1 MGFFQRSQQSI
12 ATLGLA
18 ALMTLGTVGG
28 FASSPVATQPAAAN
42 PASSVA
48 SAISGEFTDVAHTT
62 TGSARIVT
70 EGDARYLEL
79 SEEFST
85 DSGPDLFVLLH
96 RSETPESYDESEFVN
111 LGMLEQVSG
120 TQRYRIP
127 DDVDIEDFR
136 SAVIWCRQFDVTF
149 GFAVLG

>member
-1 MGFFQRSQQSI
+1 MKLIQRSQKSF

-28 FASSPVATQPAAAN
+28 LATNSLASLPASAN
-42 PASSVA
+42 PEIAASTEVR
-48 SAISGEFTDVAHTT
+48 GDFTDVAHTT

-70 EGDARYLEL
+70 DDDARYLEL
-79 SEEFST
+79 SEDFGT

-96 RSETPESYDESEFVN
+96 RSETPDSYDESEYVS

-120 TQRYRIP
+120 TQRYLIP
-127 DDVDIEDFR
+127 DDVEVEDFR
-136 SAVIWCRQFDVTF
+136 SAVIWCREFNVTF
-149 GFAVLG
+149 GFAALQ

>member
-1 MGFFQRSQQSI
+1 MGFFQQSQQTI
-12 ATLGLA
+12 ATFGLA
-18 ALMTLGTVGG
+18 ALMTLGTVGNVTLSPLSTLSAE
-28 FASSPVATQPAAAN
+28 ASPAV
-42 PASSVA
+42 SVA
-48 SAISGEFTDVAHTT
+48 STVSGEFTDVAHTT
-62 TGSARIVT
+62 TGSASIVT
-70 EGDARYLEL
+70 EGNTRYLEL
-79 SEEFST
+79 SEEFNT

-96 RSETPESYDESEFVN
+96 RSDSPQSYDESEYVN

-127 DDVDIEDFR
+127 EDINVEDFR